1 MLADVVIGLGTAARI
16 RGGAI
21 LGCAI
26 IYPENPENR
35 LRAHS
40 RKSFVFLKFF
50 DGLDFL
56 ILGDRL
62 AVSPLLTPLFSRAN
76 SPILALSY
84 L

>member
-26 IYPENPENR
+26 IYPENR